1 MTFPELR
8 KTYEYTL
15 KTAEFLS
22 VLKANQALLAA
33 RSPFYWLV
41 KVLAWAMWI
50 SFGFILFILISQ
62 FGKRGVTEGNAVGV
76 AFIAM
81 SACYFSIVELQRRW
95 AIKLLTDG
103 SHLTDVPRTL
113 ALETDGLTI
122 SSYRAQLKY
131 NWSSFTAIEVC
142 NGTVSLFLDKAS
154 FYPIAAEAFVD
165 DEERNAFVAHLR
177 ARIAEA
183 ALVEPAAM
191 QTILPARAQDAA
203 VAVEATQDLD
213 ASPIAPVEIPPI
225 PAPENA
231 SAIPGLQKNIVTAF
245 RLAFFR
251 SVPVANIH
259 VSGGQLICFAVLSM
273 VAPVLWALGTI
284 GVDGQF
290 NFYGLPGAVFHVPV
304 LLLAAVSLS
313 YLLRTQ
319 GNALLL
325 LQMFLMIGFA
335 TDIVYY
341 AAYVAISWLPRGFQ
355 MRPYGFLSQ
364 YGPAMWLSLACAV
377 AAARML
383 PLGLNKRLSSAL
395 ICLLTI
401 ALPFAT
407 VYRDRNLWT
416 ERYDD
421 EERAS
426 KRTASITSEENF
438 YRQPA
443 LLATELENLQS
454 RRPGINLYFIGMAG
468 YGSQNVFRREVDA
481 VAKLFTER
489 FGAEGHTIKLINSDE
504 TLASAP
510 IASVTSLGASL
521 KRTAEIMDKEQDILF
536 LFLTSHGS
544 ENHRFSLD
552 LWPMQFDELDPKRL
566 RRLLDDSGIKHRVV
580 VVSACYS
587 GGFINDLKDDNTLV
601 ITASAANRN
610 SFGCGNNNDWTYFG
624 RAYFDEALRKT
635 DSFTEA
641 FALANPVISEREKKE
656 DFSPSHPQISI
667 GKNIETKLNAFQ
679 AQLKLQS
686 SAQTAQETTTTS
698 VLRSTSP

>member
-22 VLKANQALLAA
+22 AVKANQARVAA
-33 RSPFYWLV
+33 RSPFHWLV
-41 KVLAWAMWI
+41 KVLAWVMWI
-50 SFGFILFILISQ
+50 SFGFIFFVLTSQ
-62 FGKRGVTEGNAVGV
+62 LGKRGVADGTAVGV

-95 AIKLLTDG
+95 TIRLLTEG

-113 ALETDGLTI
+113 TLEADGLTI
-122 SSYRAQLKY
+122 SSYRTQLKY
-131 NWSSFTAIEVC
+131 HWSSFIMVEVDK
-142 NGTVSLFLDKAS
+142 GTVSLFLDKAS
-154 FYPIAAEAFVD
+154 FYPIAAAAFVD
-165 DEERNAFVAHLR
+165 DEDRNAFVVHIR
-177 ARIAEA
+177 ARIADA
-183 ALVEPAAM
+183 AFAARQTSAPAAAP
-191 QTILPARAQDAA
+191 PAASAA
-203 VAVEATQDLD
+203 EVTQDLD
-213 ASPIAPVEIPPI
+213 AALAPPVVTPAL

-231 SAIPGLQKNIVTAF
+231 SAALELRKNIVTAF
-245 RLAFFR
+245 RLALFR
-251 SVPVANIH
+251 RVPAAIIH
-259 VSGGQLICFAVLSM
+259 VSGGQLVCFALLGM

-290 NFYGLPGAVFHVPV
+290 NFYGLPGALFHVPV
-304 LLLAAVSLS
+304 LLLAAVALS
-313 YLLRTQ
+313 YLLRMQ

-341 AAYVAISWLPRGFQ
+341 AAYVAMGWLPRGFQ

-364 YGPAMWLSLACAV
+364 YGPALWLSLACAA

-383 PLGLNKRLSSAL
+383 PLGLNKRLSIAL
-395 ICLLTI
+395 ICLLMI

-426 KRTASITSEENF
+426 KRTASIASEENF
-438 YRQPA
+438 YRQPE

-454 RRPGINLYFIGMAG
+454 RLPGINLYFIGMAG

-481 VAKLFTER
+481 VAKLLGER
-489 FGAEGHTIKLINSDE
+489 FGAEGHTIKLINSAE

-521 KRTAEIMDKEQDILF
+521 QRTAKMMDKEQDILF

-566 RRLLDDSGIKHRVV
+566 RSLLDESGIKHRVV

-601 ITASAANRN
+601 ITASAADRN

-679 AQLKLQS
+679 AQLKS
-686 SAQTAQETTTTS
+686 RSAAQTAQEATTMS
-698 VLRSTSP
+698 ALRSAAP